1 VKKRAF
7 AVLTV
12 IAVLA
17 LLVGGCATPAPPAPE
32 PTTPPPPPE
41 ATKAPEATT
50 PPEPVIGTTYKLGFF
65 ASITGPT
72 SSLGVPERNTAEM
85 IAAQI
90 EEAGGVTGPDG
101 VIHPVEFVI
110 YDDESTPDVAATVA
124 SRLIEEDEVDAIVGG
139 TGSGPSLAVVPLI
152 QEAEVPWVSM
162 ASSRSI
168 IKNPETGETYKWCF
182 KTPQEN
188 LHSGGWQAVYAEAMG
203 WDQVC
208 DIYSNDGYGQDCLA
222 NTIAA
227 MEEKGIEVSYSD
239 SFEPTDTEF
248 PQIASVVASG
258 CDALIIGAVPPGAAL
273 VTVAAREGAPDLPV
287 VLGHG
292 VCNATMIDAAGAA
305 AEGTVFP
312 CGKLIFAD
320 LLPDDDPQ
328 KALLLKYIADYTDF
342 TGGEPISTF
351 GGHAYDGLWWV
362 LGAMASLE
370 DGLDLNAR
378 RVAIRDYLETEI
390 KDWPGTG
397 GVFNVTADDHLGLTY
412 EALGFV
418 KIEDGTWA
426 YYPPEE
432 WETP

>member
-1 VKKRAF
+1 M
-7 AVLTV
+7 
-12 IAVLA
+12 
-17 LLVGGCATPAPPAPE
+17 GAP
-32 PTTPPPPPE
+32 
-41 ATKAPEATT
+41 
-50 PPEPVIGTTYKLGFF
+50 YKLGFF
-65 ASITGPT
+65 SSITGPT

-90 EEAGGVTGPDG
+90 EEAGGVVGPDG
-101 VIHPVEFVI
+101 VIHEVEFVI
-110 YDDESTPDVAATVA
+110 YDDESNPEVAATVA

-139 TGSGPSLAVVPLI
+139 SGSGPSLAVVPLM
-152 QEAEVPWVSM
+152 QEAEMPYVSM

-168 IKNPETGETYKWCF
+168 IMNPETGETYKWSF

-188 LHSGGWQAVYAEAMG
+188 FHSGGWQAAYAEAMG

-208 DIYSNDGYGQDCLA
+208 VMYSNDGYGQDCLA
-222 NTIAA
+222 QTTAA

-258 CDALIIGAVPPGAAL
+258 CDALVIGAVPPGAAT

-292 VCNATMIDAAGAA
+292 VCNATMISAAGAA

-312 CGKLIFAD
+312 CGKLMYAD
-320 LLPDDDPQ
+320 GLPDDDPQ
-328 KALLLKYIADYTDF
+328 KALLIKYREDYMAF
-342 TGGEPISTF
+342 TGLGPEAVSTF
-351 GGHAYDGLWWV
+351 GGHGYDGLWWV
-362 LGAMASLE
+362 LEAMGSLDE
-370 DGLDLNAR
+370 GLDLTAR

-390 KDWPGTG
+390 TNWPGTG
-397 GVFNVTADDHLGLTY
+397 GVFNVTPDDHLGLTY

-418 KIEDGTWA
+418 KVENGTWV
-426 YYPPEE
+426 YFPPEE
-432 WETP
+432 W